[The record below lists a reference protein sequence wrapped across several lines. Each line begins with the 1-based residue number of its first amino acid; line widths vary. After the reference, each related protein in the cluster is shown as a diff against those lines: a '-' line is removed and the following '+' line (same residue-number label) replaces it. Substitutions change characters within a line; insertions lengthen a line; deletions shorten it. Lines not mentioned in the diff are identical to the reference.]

1 VTYWYQQKVCPSP
14 LILMCLLIG
23 LDLVSSAP
31 RLSAAESAQ
40 RHSLIHRQESDSRP
54 VEPKAVAPASPSP
67 SPSTARSLHRRLTKR
82 PGQGVVTSPS
92 AGFTQSTPSPSQ
104 PPSAVPTPSDSR
116 LSTGVSALALQA
128 PFTTSA
134 LSGTSVP
141 PAGVTTARP
150 GAASALASAAN
161 GAAVSSG
168 SSVTGGRGLQRL
180 VGQMP
185 SLSQLLT
192 PTLSVT
198 TPTSSSPSPSPPS
211 PSPSSPS
218 SSSPPPTSPAPP
230 PSTGSALLSWTINS
244 ESDLAGYKIYVG
256 TTPGQYTYPGSP
268 IIIGRVSSYT
278 VSGLPASQTYYFAI
292 SAFNYSGSESGL
304 SAEVSKS
311 IY

>member
-1 VTYWYQQKVCPSP
+1 MKYWYQQKVCRSP
-14 LILMCLLIG
+14 LFLMCLLIG

-141 PAGVTTARP
+141 LAGVTTARP

-185 SLSQLLT
+185 SLSQLLA

-198 TPTSSSPSPSPPS
+198 TPPSSSPSPSFP
-211 PSPSSPS
+211 
-218 SSSPPPTSPAPP
+218 SSSPPPPTSPTPP
-230 PSTGSALLSWTINS
+230 PSTGNALLSWTINS

-268 IIIGRVSSYT
+268 IIIGRVSSYI

>member
-1 VTYWYQQKVCPSP
+1 
-14 LILMCLLIG
+14 MCLLIG

-54 VEPKAVAPASPSP
+54 VEPKAVAPASPAP

-92 AGFTQSTPSPSQ
+92 AGLTQSTSSPSQ

-141 PAGVTTARP
+141 PAGVTTARS

>member
-1 VTYWYQQKVCPSP
+1 
-14 LILMCLLIG
+14 MCLLIG

-141 PAGVTTARP
+141 LSGVTTARP

-185 SLSQLLT
+185 SLSQLLV

-198 TPTSSSPSPSPPS
+198 TPPSSSPSPSFPLPAS
-211 PSPSSPS
+211 P
-218 SSSPPPTSPAPP
+218 SSSPPPPTSPTPP

-268 IIIGRVSSYT
+268 IIIGRVSSYI

>member
-1 VTYWYQQKVCPSP
+1 MTYWYQQKVCRSP

-54 VEPKAVAPASPSP
+54 AEPKAVAPASPSP
-67 SPSTARSLHRRLTKR
+67 SASTARSLHRRLTKR

-92 AGFTQSTPSPSQ
+92 AGLTQSTPSPSQ

-141 PAGVTTARP
+141 LAGVTMAGS

-198 TPTSSSPSPSPPS
+198 TPPSSSPSPSS

-218 SSSPPPTSPAPP
+218 SSSPPPTSPAPS

>member
-1 VTYWYQQKVCPSP
+1 
-14 LILMCLLIG
+14 MCLLIG

-67 SPSTARSLHRRLTKR
+67 SASTARSLHRRLTKR

-92 AGFTQSTPSPSQ
+92 DGLTQSTPSPSQ
-104 PPSAVPTPSDSR
+104 PPSTVPTPGDSR

-128 PFTTSA
+128 PFTTSTLA
-134 LSGTSVP
+134 GTSVP
-141 PAGVTTARP
+141 LAGVTTARP

-161 GAAVSSG
+161 GAAISSG
-168 SSVTGGRGLQRL
+168 SSVTGGRGLQGL

-198 TPTSSSPSPSPPS
+198 TPPSSSPPSPSF

-218 SSSPPPTSPAPP
+218 SSPPPPTSPAPP

-268 IIIGRVSSYT
+268 IIIGRVSSYI

>member
-1 VTYWYQQKVCPSP
+1 
-14 LILMCLLIG
+14 MCLLIG
-23 LDLVSSAP
+23 LDLVSTAP

-141 PAGVTTARP
+141 LAGVTTAGP

-185 SLSQLLT
+185 SLSQLLV

-198 TPTSSSPSPSPPS
+198 TPPSSSPSPSFPL
-211 PSPSSPS
+211 PSSPS
-218 SSSPPPTSPAPP
+218 SSPPPPTSPTPP

-268 IIIGRVSSYT
+268 IIIGRVSSYI

>member
-1 VTYWYQQKVCPSP
+1 VKYWYQQKVCRSP

-23 LDLVSSAP
+23 LELVCSAP
-31 RLSAAESAQ
+31 RLTAAEQQSAQ

-54 VEPKAVAPASPSP
+54 VEPKAVDPASPSP

-92 AGFTQSTPSPSQ
+92 GGLTQSTSLPSQ
-104 PPSAVPTPSDSR
+104 PPSTMPTSSDSR
-116 LSTGVSALALQA
+116 LSTGVSALSLQA
-128 PFTTSA
+128 PLTTSA

-141 PAGVTTARP
+141 LAGVTTARP

-168 SSVTGGRGLQRL
+168 SSVAGGRGLQRL

-198 TPTSSSPSPSPPS
+198 TPPPS
-211 PSPSSPS
+211 PTSSPPPPSSPT

>member
-1 VTYWYQQKVCPSP
+1 MTYWYQQKVCRSP

-54 VEPKAVAPASPSP
+54 VEPKAVAPASPAP

-92 AGFTQSTPSPSQ
+92 AGLTQSTPSPSQ

-134 LSGTSVP
+134 LAGTSVP
-141 PAGVTTARP
+141 LAGVTTARP

-198 TPTSSSPSPSPPS
+198 TPT
-211 PSPSSPS
+211 PSSPTS
-218 SSSPPPTSPAPP
+218 SPPPPPPPTSPAPP

>member
-1 VTYWYQQKVCPSP
+1 
-14 LILMCLLIG
+14 MCLLIG

-54 VEPKAVAPASPSP
+54 AEPKAVAPASPSP
-67 SPSTARSLHRRLTKR
+67 SASTARSLHRRLTKR

-92 AGFTQSTPSPSQ
+92 AGLTQSTPSPSQ

-141 PAGVTTARP
+141 LAGVTMAGS

-198 TPTSSSPSPSPPS
+198 TPPSSSPSPSS
-211 PSPSSPS
+211 PSSSSPS

>member
-1 VTYWYQQKVCPSP
+1 MTYWYQQKVCRSP
-14 LILMCLLIG
+14 LILMSLLIG
-23 LDLVSSAP
+23 LELVYSAP
-31 RLSAAESAQ
+31 RLSAAEQQSAQ
-40 RHSLIHRQESDSRP
+40 RHSLIHRQESDSRL
-54 VEPKAVAPASPSP
+54 VEPKAVTPASPAP
-67 SPSTARSLHRRLTKR
+67 SSSTARSLRRRLTKR

-92 AGFTQSTPSPSQ
+92 DGLTQSTPSPSQ
-104 PPSAVPTPSDSR
+104 PPSTVPTPGDSR

-128 PFTTSA
+128 PFTASA

-141 PAGVTTARP
+141 LAGVTTARP

-198 TPTSSSPSPSPPS
+198 TPT
-211 PSPSSPS
+211 PSSPTS
-218 SSSPPPTSPAPP
+218 SPPPPPPPTSPAPP

-292 SAFNYSGSESGL
+292 SAFNYYGSESGL

>member
-1 VTYWYQQKVCPSP
+1 MTYWYQQKVCRSP

-54 VEPKAVAPASPSP
+54 AEPKAVAPASPSP
-67 SPSTARSLHRRLTKR
+67 SASTARSLHRRLTKR

-92 AGFTQSTPSPSQ
+92 AGLTQSTPSPSQ

-141 PAGVTTARP
+141 LAGVTMAGS

-198 TPTSSSPSPSPPS
+198 TPPSSSPSPSPPS

>member
-1 VTYWYQQKVCPSP
+1 MTYWYQQKVCRSP

-54 VEPKAVAPASPSP
+54 AEPKAVAPASPSP
-67 SPSTARSLHRRLTKR
+67 SASTARSLHRRLTKR

-92 AGFTQSTPSPSQ
+92 AGLTQSTPSPSQ

-141 PAGVTTARP
+141 LAGVTMARP

-198 TPTSSSPSPSPPS
+198 TPPSSSPSPSSLSFPR
-211 PSPSSPS
+211 PS